1 MGHSFSKPGDKF
13 IDLVNFRD
21 VNEGNGSGVTFHN
34 IFDFTVTRV
43 SKNRSRGKNDITVGT
58 HGQLSR
64 RPRKTRIS
72 VNDVATS
79 DNNHTFSFKMF

>member
-1 MGHSFSKPGDKF
+1 MFPLWCGSDENRWVIRFSKPGDKF

-21 VNEGNGSGVTFHN
+21 VNEGNGSGVFHN

-72 VNDVATS
+72 VNP
-79 DNNHTFSFKMF
+79 M